1 MTKALSAYCSVRS
14 TFCSTTRRVRPWS
27 LWGRELTCY
36 ISDIEG
42 LFTRHSI
49 NANADKKKW
58 FIYYPGLVISEFWE
72 SLPEY
77 SDAAKTYENFKDAV
91 IAQYPDASTTRKY
104 ERHDLKH
111 VIGKYA

>member
-1 MTKALSAYCSVRS
+1 MAAASMPFQKEKSALNIIDEIS
-14 TFCSTTRRVRPWS
+14 P
-27 LWGRELTCY
+27 GRELTHY

-49 NANADKKKW
+49 NAEADKKKW

-77 SDAAKTYENFKDAV
+77 SDGGKTYENFKDAV
-91 IAQYPDASTTRKY
+91 VAQYPDASTTRKY
-104 ERHDLKH
+104 ERHDLER
-111 VIGKYA
+111 VIGKYT